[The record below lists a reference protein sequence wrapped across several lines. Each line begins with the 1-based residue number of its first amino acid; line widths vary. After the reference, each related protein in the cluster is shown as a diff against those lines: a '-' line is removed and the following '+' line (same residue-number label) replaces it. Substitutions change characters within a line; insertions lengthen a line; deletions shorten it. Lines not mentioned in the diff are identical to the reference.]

1 MVSFMGRFISR
12 VLIPIVLVGACVLS
26 LPAPAPVAARPNWL
40 LTDSIVAYWDLDE
53 ASGTRVDDPGA
64 NDLTDNNTVTSNT
77 GIISNAGQ
85 FTAANSEYLSR
96 SDNTDLSTGNIDF
109 TFVAWAYLDSKGAN
123 RSIVS
128 KYSSSANRE
137 YNVYY
142 GTTADRFIFE
152 VSNDGTAVT
161 TVTAN
166 NLGIPATSTWY
177 FVVAWHDATNDTLN
191 IQVNNGTV
199 DSVSY
204 SAGVFDSTAPFM
216 IGARNGAMFWNGRID
231 EVGFW
236 KRTLTA
242 GERTQLYNSG
252 AGCTYNFAACE
263 ATATPT
269 PTHTFTPTPTD
280 TPTPTPTHTFTP
292 TATDTPTP
300 TSTSTN
306 TPTITLT
313 PTATPSIT
321 HTPTHTPTIT
331 NTPTATPLVCD
342 NGLIGY
348 WRLDEASGMRADS
361 HSTNDLTDNN
371 TVTSAAGIVAGA
383 AQFESANSEYLS
395 HTDNTELSVGDID
408 FSLAA
413 WVYLDDIS
421 NDHAIIGKGT
431 TSVEYQIYYT
441 DAERFV
447 FVVGDGVDSFF
458 LSDETPITGS
468 TWYFVVAW
476 RNAATDEI
484 FIQVNN
490 GTVYSGAGPTTVIDG
505 SENFVIGEFLETDF
519 MAGRID
525 EASFWKR
532 VLTTDERADLYNGGN
547 GRTYPLLNCATSTPT
562 PTSTTGPSPT
572 PTDTPTP
579 GPTPTSTNT
588 PGPCPEATAF
598 ETITYLSSGNC
609 FVTVARFTWGELLLA
624 FSLYALAA
632 VLCIWLVYSLLMRWI
647 R

>member
-1 MVSFMGRFISR
+1 MGRFLYR
-12 VLIPIVLVGACVLS
+12 VLIPLVLVGAFVLS

-77 GIISNAGQ
+77 GLISNAAQ

-137 YNVYY
+137 YNLYY

-152 VSNDGTAVT
+152 VSSDGTAVT

-166 NLGIPATSTWY
+166 NLGIPAISTWY
-177 FVVAWHDATNDTLN
+177 FVVAWHDAANDTLN

-216 IGARNGAMFWNGRID
+216 IGARNGAMFWNGMLD

-269 PTHTFTPTPTD
+269 PTHTFTPTPTPTD
-280 TPTPTPTHTFTP
+280 TPTP

-300 TSTSTN
+300 TATSTN
-306 TPTITLT
+306 TPTVTQT
-313 PTATPSIT
+313 PTQTPSIT
-321 HTPTHTPTIT
+321 HTPTSTPTVTQTPTIT

-342 NGLIGY
+342 DGLIGY
-348 WRLDEASGMRADS
+348 WKLDESSGTRIDS
-361 HSTNDLTDNN
+361 HGANDLTDNN

-395 HTDNTELSVGDID
+395 HADNAELSAGDID
-408 FSLAA
+408 FSLTA

-421 NDHAIIGKGT
+421 NDHAVIGKGT

-458 LSDETPITGS
+458 ISDETPITGS

-476 RNAATDEI
+476 RNAATDET

-490 GTVYSGAGPTTVIDG
+490 GTVYSGAGPTTVLDG
-505 SENFVIGEFLETDF
+505 SENFVIGEFLEADF

-532 VLTTDERADLYNGGN
+532 ILTTDERADLYNGGN
-547 GRTYPLLNCATSTPT
+547 GRTYPLLNCGPTATPT
-562 PTSTTGPSPT
+562 ATATPGPSPT
-572 PTDTPTP
+572 PTNTPTP
-579 GPTPTSTNT
+579 
-588 PGPCPEATAF
+588 PGPCPAGQDF
-598 ETITYLSSGNC
+598 ETVTQLTSGSC
-609 FVTVARFTWGELLLA
+609 FATVAKFTWGELLLA
-624 FSLYALAA
+624 FSLYALTA